1 MTKHTRK
8 ENIAHS
14 KDVNKFTETIPMDTE
29 APDFLDKNLRK
40 LRVRGKYGQI
50 NKIRKTVYEKNDT
63 INKRQII
70 KRANKF
76 WS

>member
-1 MTKHTRK
+1 MTKYTRK

-29 APDFLDKNLRK
+29 APDFLDKNLRR

-50 NKIRKTVYEKNDT
+50 NKIRKTVYEQNENVKEVN
-63 INKRQII
+63 II
-70 KRANKF
+70 KRNTMEIL
-76 WS
+76 